1 LKAHTI
7 DSDTYAECYYK
18 NRSSIDEQALVILE
32 LISNLIGDISKVSVL
47 DVGSGPGRLAIPIG
61 KKVHKVV
68 CIESDLSAV
77 NYLKNRAKRNKLEI
91 EVFPSKLENLSSEE
105 VGHFDLVI
113 LSHIIHWFDV
123 SILLNLASKYIVDNG
138 YILLSYFDLENLK
151 NMLFYKISGNEILKI
166 QEDHTISTSQVE
178 NFLNSAGFNIIH
190 RGNTPLNVNY
200 GDKKLEKII
209 NNAGTLAWQKAKA
222 ILSKKEYRELTKS
235 ALTRLNNEPILRDTE
250 YRTIIVAQKRLYT
263 NDLD

>member
-1 LKAHTI
+1 MKAQTI

-18 NRSSIDEQALVILE
+18 NRSSIDEQALTNEVSDGE
-32 LISNLIGDISKVSVL
+32 LSKVSVL

-68 CIESDLSAV
+68 CIESDLSAA

-123 SILLNLASKYIVDNG
+123 SILLNLASKYIVDN
-138 YILLSYFDLENLK
+138 
-151 NMLFYKISGNEILKI
+151 
-166 QEDHTISTSQVE
+166 TISTSQVE
-178 NFLNSAGFNIIH
+178 SFLNSAGFNIIH
-190 RGNTPLNVNY
+190 RGDTPLNVNY

-222 ILSKKEYRELTKS
+222 MLSKKEYRELTKS